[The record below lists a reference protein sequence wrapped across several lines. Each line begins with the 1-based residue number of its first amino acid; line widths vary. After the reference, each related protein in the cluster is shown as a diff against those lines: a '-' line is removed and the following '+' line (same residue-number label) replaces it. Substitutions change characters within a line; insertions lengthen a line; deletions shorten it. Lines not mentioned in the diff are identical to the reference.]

1 MDVARQLLHSVWRRG
16 RYVRR
21 AFGLIGPIH
30 ERHVINTMKTRIL
43 SGVGVVVFLIVM
55 LLCIYTPVFALF
67 PALLSGIAVFEIER
81 VAQVKN
87 KLLMGVSIAF
97 AALLPVLISA
107 EIALPASLIA
117 IGYCILL
124 LLLMLA
130 QYEITRFEHVAIALF
145 ASLAIPLS
153 FSCMLLLRD
162 IYTVYPQSYSKADGL
177 LFVIFGIS
185 SAWVTDMCAY
195 FVGSKFGKHKMTPK
209 ISPKKSWE
217 GAVGGVA
224 GAVLVNL
231 LVYVI
236 FNAIVEER
244 LLLPYWAV
252 LLITIALAVISMFG
266 DLSAS
271 VIKRNY
277 GAKDFGKLIPG
288 HGGVMDRFDSC
299 LFVLPTLYFIV
310 RLAAML
316 A

>member
-1 MDVARQLLHSVWRRG
+1 
-16 RYVRR
+16 
-21 AFGLIGPIH
+21 
-30 ERHVINTMKTRIL
+30 MKTRIL
-43 SGVGVVVFLIVM
+43 SGVAVVAFLLVM
-55 LLCIYTPVFALF
+55 LLCTYTPVFSLF
-67 PALLSGIAVFEIER
+67 LALLSGLAVFEIER

-97 AALLPVLISA
+97 ASLLPILISA
-107 EIALPASLIA
+107 GVGLPAPLVA
-117 IGYCILL
+117 IGYTILL

-145 ASLAIPLS
+145 VSIAIPLS
-153 FSCMLLLRD
+153 LSCMIFLRD
-162 IYTVYPQSYSKADGL
+162 IYTVYPHAYSKADGL
-177 LFVIFGIS
+177 LFVLFGIS
-185 SAWVTDMCAY
+185 SAWVTDMFAY
-195 FVGSKFGKHKMTPK
+195 FVGSRFGRHKMTPK

-217 GAVGGVA
+217 GAVGGVV
-224 GAVLVNL
+224 GAVAVNL
-231 LVYVI
+231 LVFLV
-236 FNAIVEER
+236 FNLVVKER

-252 LLITIALAVISMFG
+252 ILITIALAVISMFG

-299 LFVLPTLYFIV
+299 IFVLPALYFIV

-316 A
+316 

>member
-1 MDVARQLLHSVWRRG
+1 
-16 RYVRR
+16 
-21 AFGLIGPIH
+21 
-30 ERHVINTMKTRIL
+30 MKTRIL

-67 PALLSGIAVFEIER
+67 PALLAGVAVFEIER

-97 AALLPVLISA
+97 AALLPILLAAGVS
-107 EIALPASLIA
+107 LPASLVA

-124 LLLMLA
+124 LLFMLA

-145 ASLAIPLS
+145 ASIAVPFSL
-153 FSCMLLLRD
+153 SCMILLRD

-177 LFVIFGIS
+177 LFVMFGIS
-185 SAWVTDMCAY
+185 SAWVTDMFAY

-217 GAVGGVA
+217 GAVGGVV

-231 LVYVI
+231 LVYAI
-236 FNAIVEER
+236 FNAVVKER

-252 LLITIALAVISMFG
+252 ILITMALSVISMLG

-277 GAKDFGKLIPG
+277 GVKDFGRLIPA

-299 LFVLPTLYFIV
+299 LFVLPVLYFIV

-316 A
+316 S